1 VISLAAIFT
10 VPLTTSSGK
19 PFPGRDLILFC
30 TFVVVVVTLVGQGVT
45 FAPIVRALGV
55 LADPADEASLRNQ
68 ARAASVQAGLACLDQ
83 IAAGSG
89 LPEQELDGLRAS
101 LDRRR
106 RRFQSLAGPAEPDQE
121 DNAGEMTPG
130 SPGLAAAL
138 GARRAVIDA
147 QREELLRWRDAGHLP
162 DASLRILERELDHE
176 ERIFPGPGGH

>member
-1 VISLAAIFT
+1 
-10 VPLTTSSGK
+10 
-19 PFPGRDLILFC
+19 
-30 TFVVVVVTLVGQGVT
+30 VVTLVGQGVT

-55 LADPADEASLRNQ
+55 LANPADEASLRNQ

-89 LPEQELDGLRAS
+89 LPGPELDGLRAS
-101 LDRRR
+101 LDRRL

-121 DNAGEMTPG
+121 ESAGDNAGEMAPG

-138 GARRAVIDA
+138 GARRAVIGA

-176 ERIFPGPGGH
+176 ERVFPGPGGH